1 MVSVGDFVDKKYK
14 VGDIVKGV
22 VSGLEN
28 YGIFMSFDDDYT
40 GLIHISEISD
50 HFVSDITKY
59 ATIGD
64 IIPCYILEVDDEN
77 KKIKGNLKNTSYG
90 IEKDALIDHGF
101 GPLKKQLPIWMENEL
116 KKIDKE

>member
-1 MVSVGDFVDKKYK
+1 MDKKYQ
-14 VGDIVKGV
+14 VGDTVKGV

-50 HFVSDITKY
+50 HFVSDITQY

-64 IIPCYILEVDDEN
+64 IIPCYILEVDDEE
-77 KKIKGNLKNTSYG
+77 KKIKGSLKVTEFG
-90 IEKDALIDHGF
+90 KEKDAKIDHGF
-101 GPLKKQLPIWMENEL
+101 GPLKKQRPIWMETEL
-116 KKIDKE
+116 KKIDKK